1 MFSDSLNDLQASL
14 LIDDQATRAGVEAL
28 LAGTLDKAGEDDVV
42 LLSFAGHG
50 TRDHRLVVA
59 DTQYDSVPGSTIDMG
74 DLAARFKASKA
85 KVVICLLDCCFS
97 GGAPARV
104 LDDAPGVRD
113 IGTPLADVAGNGRVL
128 FSACNVD
135 ELALE
140 DPGSRHGIFTNA
152 VLDSLQEAEAPVSI
166 LGIVDNVVRQVRA
179 DAARQGHKQTPVVF
193 GHIEGEVRFPAI
205 RRGEIYTNHFP
216 EYGGVEVGTAFSDLA
231 AYGVPDEVI
240 ELWTERFPNGLNALQ
255 REGINDFRVLDGNSL
270 LTVAPTS
277 AGKTFIGELAGIRAI
292 SQGEK
297 AVFLLPY
304 KALVDEKYEEFNEL
318 YGNHLGLRVAR
329 CSGDWQDQT
338 GTILRGKYDIAFFTY
353 ETFLGLAV
361 ASPYMLGQIGL
372 VVVDEAQF
380 ITDERRGII
389 VELLLTNL
397 ISARARGIEPQIVC
411 LSAVIGTTNGFE
423 KWLGCQVQIATERPV
438 PLTEGVM
445 DRSGTW
451 QHRNAAGEAEAME
464 LIPAWEIRQRKKKAS
479 SQDQIVPLV
488 RKLVQ
493 DGEKVLV
500 FRNHRGRTA
509 GCAEYLA
516 GELGL
521 PSAKAAIDALPQ
533 LDNTDSSARLRRALG
548 GGTAFHTTDLKR
560 EERSVVEAAFRDPDG
575 PVRVLVATTTVA
587 AGVNTPAS
595 TVIVVETEFRA
606 RNGPVPFAV
615 GTYKNMAGR
624 AGRLG
629 FEPQGKAVVLADTG
643 MERNRLYRRYVE
655 GVPEPITSSFKER
668 EPETWLIRLLAQ
680 VQRATREQAVELIA
694 NTFGGYLAN
703 LRQPGWIASMEA
715 QLQDLL
721 ARMEADGLVE
731 DDGDGHIRLSVL
743 GRACGESP
751 LALRSAMR
759 LIEMLRQI
767 APDELTPEKLM
778 VLVQTLPEQDDR
790 YTPMGRENAES
801 ARAGEAAR
809 RFSHE
814 ISRLLQHRAPANNG
828 YYARCKRALILGDW
842 TDGVAVELIE
852 DRYTANPFVPVRHG
866 DIRGLADTTRFYMA
880 SAARIASIVYGGAGP
895 TEEEIGLQL
904 KRLDLGLPG
913 DSLWLTD
920 LGVGLA
926 RGECLALRDVGAQT
940 AEELEA
946 VSEAQLEAL
955 VGATRAK
962 EIRLSLQTVNEGA

>member
-1 MFSDSLNDLQASL
+1 MSILAGFVGIDRHDDPRIRDLSGATRDATALWAMFSDSLNDLQASL
-14 LIDDQATRAGVEAL
+14 LTDDQATRAGVEAL
-28 LAGTLDKAGEDDVV
+28 LAATLGKAGEDDVV

-59 DTQYDSVPGSTIDMG
+59 DTQYDSVPSSTIDMG
-74 DLAARFKASKA
+74 ELAARFKASEA

-128 FSACNVD
+128 FSACKID

-140 DPGSRHGIFTNA
+140 DHGSRHGVFTKA
-152 VLDSLQEAEAPVSI
+152 VLDSLQAAEAPVSI
-166 LGIVDNVVRQVRA
+166 LGIVDDVVRRVRA
-179 DAARQGHKQTPVVF
+179 DAARQGHQQTPVVF
-193 GHIEGEVRFPAI
+193 GHIEGDVSLPAI
-205 RRGEIYTNHFP
+205 RRGDNYIKHFP
-216 EYGGVEVGTAFSDLA
+216 EFGGIEVGAAFSDLA
-231 AYGVPDEVI
+231 AYGMPEEVV
-240 ELWTERFPNGLNALQ
+240 ELWTERFTGGLNALQ
-255 REGINDFRVLDGNSL
+255 REAINDFRVLDGNSL

-292 SQGEK
+292 AQGEK
-297 AVFLLPY
+297 VVFLLPY
-304 KALVDEKYEEFNEL
+304 KALVDEKYEEFEEL
-318 YGNHLGLRVAR
+318 YGYRLGLRVAR

-361 ASPYMLGQIGL
+361 ASPYMLAQIGL

-397 ISARARGIEPQIVC
+397 ISARARGIEPQILC
-411 LSAVIGTTNGFE
+411 LSAVIGAANGFE
-423 KWLGCQVQIATERPV
+423 KWLGCEVQVATDRPV

-445 DRSGTW
+445 DRTGTW
-451 QHRNAAGEAEAME
+451 QHRDEAGESVTIE
-464 LIPAWEIRQRKKKAS
+464 LIPAMDIRQRRKKAS

-500 FRNHRGRTA
+500 FRNRRGPAA

-516 GELGL
+516 AELGL
-521 PSAKAAIDALPQ
+521 ASAQDVVEALPQ
-533 LDNTDSSARLRRALG
+533 LDNTGSSARLRRALA

-560 EERSVVEAAFRDPDG
+560 EERSVVESAFRDPDG

-595 TVIVVETEFRA
+595 TVIVVETDFRG
-606 RNGPVPFAV
+606 REGPVPFAV

-629 FEPQGKAVVLADTG
+629 FEAQGKAIVLADTG
-643 MERNRLYRRYVE
+643 MERSRLYRKYVE
-655 GVPEPITSSFKER
+655 GEPEPIKSSFKER
-668 EPETWLIRLLAQ
+668 QPETWLIRLLAQ
-680 VQRATREQAVELIA
+680 VQQATRDQAVELIA

-703 LRQPGWIASMEA
+703 LKQPGWIASMEGD
-715 QLQDLL
+715 LHDLL
-721 ARMEADGLVE
+721 ARMEADGLIE
-731 DDGDGHIRLSVL
+731 DDDDGHIRLSVL

-759 LIEMLRQI
+759 LIEMLRLI
-767 APDELTPEKLM
+767 GPDELTPENLM
-778 VLVQTLPEQDDR
+778 VLVQALPEQDDR
-790 YTPMGRENAES
+790 YTPMGRPNAES
-801 ARAGEAAR
+801 VRASDAAR
-809 RFSHE
+809 RFGHK
-814 ISRLLQHRAPANNG
+814 ITRLLQQRAPVENG
-828 YYARCKRALILGDW
+828 LYARCKRALILGDW
-842 TDGVAVELIE
+842 TDGFAVEAIE
-852 DRYTANPFVPVRHG
+852 EHYTANPFVPVGHG
-866 DIRGLADTTRFYMA
+866 DIRGLADATRFYMA
-880 SAARIASIVYGGAGP
+880 SAARIASIPDA
-895 TEEEIGLQL
+895 
-904 KRLDLGLPG
+904 
-913 DSLWLTD
+913 
-920 LGVGLA
+920 
-926 RGECLALRDVGAQT
+926 
-940 AEELEA
+940 ELEG
-946 VSEAQLEAL
+946 L
-955 VGATRAK
+955 VGARQAK
-962 EIRLSLQTVNEGA
+962 EIRLSLQTVNEIA